1 MALCSGYFCDETM
14 RQGTVA
20 WSRRSCNQYFTVLVN
35 GCHVSPLLPLLL
47 LLVVHASII
56 ISHNTECELLKK
68 RHRMTSLYWDS
79 EDPEIALSSSRPAT
93 LSADRRVIYTPTGPT
108 LSNVWLGDCATG
120 NRIYQNPF
128 IQLRLNDARSGH
140 KTTSPF
146 AV

>member
-56 ISHNTECELLKK
+56 ISHNAECELLKK
-68 RHRMTSLYWDS
+68 KTSHDVSILRQR
-79 EDPEIALSSSRPAT
+79 RPG
-93 LSADRRVIYTPTGPT
+93 DRLVVITARYTF
-108 LSNVWLGDCATG
+108 
-120 NRIYQNPF
+120 R
-128 IQLRLNDARSGH
+128 R
-140 KTTSPF
+140 
-146 AV
+146 